1 MKFIT
6 LLIKNGC
13 FRPNSLNNLINNL
26 IKVKTADDIDIKLQ
40 CLMLYCKMTPTGEVT
55 QHSKTFFTYKF
66 IRERSQPGCQ
76 LEYSVFDGYI
86 F

>member
-26 IKVKTADDIDIKLQ
+26 IKVKTADDLDIKLQ
-40 CLMLYCKMTPTGEVT
+40 CLMLYCKMTPKGEVT
-55 QHSKTFFTYKF
+55 QHLKTRMS
-66 IRERSQPGCQ
+66 IRILSMAELLDLDPLR
-76 LEYSVFDGYI
+76 LHL
-86 F
+86 

>member
-26 IKVKTADDIDIKLQ
+26 IKVKTADDLDIKLQ
-40 CLMLYCKMTPTGEVT
+40 
-55 QHSKTFFTYKF
+55 
-66 IRERSQPGCQ
+66 
-76 LEYSVFDGYI
+76 
-86 F
+86 